1 MTSEQM
7 EQLVEDLSDLELSA
21 KRVETEV
28 HLLEEQ
34 IRGMRYDLE
43 RTMGWRE

>member
-7 EQLVEDLSDLELSA
+7 EQLVEDLSDLELNA
-21 KRVETEV
+21 KRVEIGV
-28 HLLEEQ
+28 RLLEEQ
-34 IRGMRYDLE
+34 IRGMRHDLE